1 MHVDDI
7 VTQRL
12 AVISPTDSVSRAPAV
27 MRYNDVGT
35 LPVIEDHRLV
45 GIVTDRDIVV
55 RVVADAKPAA
65 DIQVGHIMTE
75 EVHCCRDDDDVE
87 EVARRLG
94 DLGIRRMPVLN
105 EGGSVVGII
114 SLDDI
119 AVHAD
124 WGHTVTEALRRIAQQ
139 GAQPRT

>member
-1 MHVDDI
+1 MRVDEI

-12 AVISPTDSVSRAPAV
+12 VITSPTASVRSAAAA
-27 MRYNDVGT
+27 MRDNDVGT
-35 LPVIEDHRLV
+35 LPVIEEHRLV

-55 RVVADAKPAA
+55 RVVADEKPQA
-65 DIQVGHIMTE
+65 DLRVRDIMTE

-87 EVARRLG
+87 EVAGRLG
-94 DLGIRRMPVLN
+94 DLAIRRMPVLDKA
-105 EGGSVVGII
+105 GRVVGIV

-124 WGHTVTEALRRIAQQ
+124 WGRTVAEALRRIAQ
-139 GAQPRT
+139 